1 MKPRLR
7 DIADALGISVSQ
19 ASRAL
24 SNKYGVAPDLRNA
37 VLADARKRDYRNESG
52 RHFQKVAVVFHDTDE
67 NAVAR
72 MDKFRNR
79 LKRKQ
84 FRILFLFPEGISFLE
99 NYRVDKVIAF
109 ELTSSERE
117 ALFRK
122 CRALQIPVFDSDE
135 SPFRTCRGDPPY
147 LRLKRLEK

>member
-19 ASRAL
+19 TSRAL

-109 ELTSSERE
+109 ELLPSEYE
-117 ALFRK
+117 KLLRK
-122 CRALQIPVFDSDE
+122 CGE
-135 SPFRTCRGDPPY
+135 
-147 LRLKRLEK
+147 LRLPLSASGETAQPWRP